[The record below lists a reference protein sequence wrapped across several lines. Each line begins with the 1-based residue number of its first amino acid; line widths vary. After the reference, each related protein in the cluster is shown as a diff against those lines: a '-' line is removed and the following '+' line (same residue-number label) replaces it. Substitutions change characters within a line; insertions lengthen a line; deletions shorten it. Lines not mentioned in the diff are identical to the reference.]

1 MMVWSIPAHPV
12 PSSKP
17 YLWDLESIWKLWIR
31 LYGAINNNIWWLS
44 FSMVGSCVNE
54 GFFSDGE
61 ANQPFWL
68 LYCLLGFNPDRQ
80 KISHLCRRENG
91 VDDKCFVQTGWITD
105 CSNGMKNRVSR
116 IMQDIIKPL
125 QRFSTRSGI
134 CDRQTSNVSAKDN
147 RWRYQWT
154 ASINLV
160 WSTHKTLQGNSAPW
174 VPESIIHLR

>member
-1 MMVWSIPAHPV
+1 MVRSITIYDGYLFLWWDHVLTRDSSQMEKPTN
-12 PSSKP
+12 PSGCFTA
-17 YLWDLESIWKLWIR
+17 YW
-31 LYGAINNNIWWLS
+31 
-44 FSMVGSCVNE
+44 GST
-54 GFFSDGE
+54 
-61 ANQPFWL
+61 PIP
-68 LYCLLGFNPDRQ
+68 PDRQ

-154 ASINLV
+154 ASIN
-160 WSTHKTLQGNSAPW
+160 WGSSDQHTKHCKAIQH
-174 VPESIIHLR
+174 PESLNLSYISDNVKSHAHIKPI